1 MFLFMFPP
9 ALETGSN
16 GELNP
21 AAARAFASVDG
32 DFCSLSL
39 IQDNLP
45 WTWRSIETR
54 MKKQGDVRKGNGEG
68 GQRTFQREQLENR
81 TR

>member
-1 MFLFMFPP
+1 MFLFMLPP

-32 DFCSLSL
+32 DFCSLL

-54 MKKQGDVRKGNGEG
+54 TKKKGDVRKGNGER
-68 GQRTFQREQLENR
+68 GQPYVSERATRE
-81 TR
+81 